1 MHSILNLWNEVQGKR
16 KEGRR
21 KERRKEGR
29 KEGREGGRKER
40 EKEKKKGWM
49 KIGMLG
55 QTLCKVVVSPLRE
68 CTMGMDF
75 VSDWGKL
82 PLPRTVKQKAGKSA
96 LQY

>member
-1 MHSILNLWNEVQGKR
+1 MRGDGAAEVDRIKV
-16 KEGRR
+16 
-21 KERRKEGR
+21 
-29 KEGREGGRKER
+29 
-40 EKEKKKGWM
+40 KGWM